1 MNQKLLVWCLLVAL
15 LASRSSD
22 GRVIQLNC
30 WKSLK
35 YQLEKAPWGAT
46 MVSSGNCEWLVTNTI
61 YIKKPIT
68 IRGVKARLKQGIGK
82 TVLMKVM
89 AQDFQL
95 YDFVFT
101 GNQASVRQKQRASLL
116 HITRGRFRVR
126 RGTVRNSS
134 RDGITVYPNR
144 QKPFPIVGGEISDIE
159 GHNNV
164 RDVISLSTAADGKIE
179 SRNILVENIKAFNC
193 GVKGAVEVSDGVRAI
208 RIRKIFASRC
218 RYGISIQDHGRSKF
232 EINRGISIRDLR
244 VEYSRYGIVSETTA
258 LDHSDISIAG
268 VTLVKCRTAMLLKNI
283 RNLSVEDVRVIDAP
297 GSDSLV
303 DVQRCSVLRV
313 RKLDFISGGP
323 TRTAVKIA
331 RSKDIAIDGI
341 KLNGRFKT
349 FYGVT
354 LIKNQIPSGLSV
366 KNFNGNAQTKKVRVV

>member
-1 MNQKLLVWCLLVAL
+1 MNQKLLVVCLLVAL
-15 LASRSSD
+15 FASRMSESKI
-22 GRVIQLNC
+22 IQLNC
-30 WKSLK
+30 LTSLK

-46 MVSSGNCEWLVTNTI
+46 MESPGNCEWIVAKTI

-68 IRGVKARLKQGIGK
+68 IRGVHARLKIGVGK

-89 AQDFQL
+89 AKGFKL
-95 YDFVFT
+95 YNFVFT
-101 GNQASVRQKQRASLL
+101 GNQESVTQKQRASLL
-116 HITRGRFRVR
+116 HITRGGFRVR
-126 RGTVRNSS
+126 KGVVRNSS

-144 QKPFPIVGGEISDIE
+144 QKPTVIIGGEISDIE

-164 RDVISLSTAADGKIE
+164 RDVVSLSTAADGRIE

-208 RIRKIFASRC
+208 TIKKIFASRC

-232 EINRGISIRDLR
+232 EINRGISISDLT
-244 VEYSRYGIVSETTA
+244 VEYSRYGIVSETSDV
-258 LDHSDISIAG
+258 DHSDISIAR
-268 VTLVKCRTAMLLKNI
+268 VTLRKCRTAMLLKNI
-283 RNLSVEDVRVIDAP
+283 RNLSVADVKVIDAP

-313 RKLDFISGGP
+313 RKLDFVSGGP

-331 RSKDIAIDGI
+331 RSKDIAINGI
-341 KLNGRFKT
+341 KLSGRFKT

-354 LIKNQIPSGLSV
+354 LVKNQIPSGLRVS
-366 KNFNGNAQTKKVRVV
+366 NFNGRVETKKVIVV